1 MRKEHSEIIPLDETV
16 PFDALRHFLM
26 SYYWG
31 QIPKRASKDAKRN
44 WAARKVRTTLGNLE
58 QSLRGED
65 WANWHYCINP
75 KTHLFRD
82 GESGPRLLQKGVRL
96 IGSVRDID
104 QLELVTGIPP
114 KLTNKELEVI
124 QEALLQTLVNYLVCF
139 SLEGREGRREEE
151 ILCLPSTAKA
161 RL

>member
-1 MRKEHSEIIPLDETV
+1 MRKEHSEIIPLDGTV
-16 PFDALRHFLM
+16 PFDDLRHFLI

-44 WAARKVRTTLGNLE
+44 WSARKARTTLAKLE

-75 KTHLFRD
+75 KTPPFRD
-82 GESGPRLLQKGVRL
+82 GQLDPGPRLLQKGVRL

-104 QLELVTGIPP
+104 QLELVTGIHP

-124 QEALLQTLVNYLVCF
+124 QEALLQTLVGYLVRF
-139 SLEGREGRREEE
+139 FLEGQEEE
-151 ILCLPSTAKA
+151 IFCLPSTLKA